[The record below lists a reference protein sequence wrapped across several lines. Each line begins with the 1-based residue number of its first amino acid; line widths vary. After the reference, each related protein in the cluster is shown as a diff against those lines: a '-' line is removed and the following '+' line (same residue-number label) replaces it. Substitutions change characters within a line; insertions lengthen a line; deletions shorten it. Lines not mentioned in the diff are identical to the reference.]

1 MAQTTKTILL
11 VDDEERLLDSISKRI
26 SLLGFA
32 ALKATSGQQ
41 ALEIVKQTHVDLAI
55 VDLKMPDM
63 DGLVTITKLKEII
76 PDLKTILLT
85 GYGNEKTKQAT
96 ESLDSLYVEKDS
108 MGGLWDIIKQ
118 SSTEGKVMVIRP
130 PSTGAETTA
139 EKSISH
145 HIEIL
150 DPESQNRTVKAP
162 LPETGT
168 GDSQIIRPLSKI
180 IGGTPKIQR
189 LKKNI
194 RRFAEMDCA
203 IIIRGEIGTG
213 KELIARTIH
222 NLSRRKKQSFLAFDC
237 GCFSKDFRFAELV
250 ASYDNKLKYDPL
262 KKESEALS
270 PTPYVGTIFLDHI
283 ENMPEE
289 TQQEML
295 QLIDAKV
302 APSDTLMD
310 VRFIVVAHQNIKE
323 KIIEGKF
330 QMELYSRIRAI
341 EIEIPPLRRR
351 TDDLPIL
358 CHYFLGQLNEEF
370 GKKIKMFSDDVFS
383 VFEAYSFPGN
393 IRELRHI
400 IERAVILADGDTITV
415 NHLPK
420 KMTLKNV
427 KSSQTDKSPFLTIHQ
442 MEQKHLLKAI
452 EITKGHKTK
461 AAEILGISRAA
472 LWRKLRLISKKS

>member
-1 MAQTTKTILL
+1 MAQITKTILL

-26 SLLGFA
+26 SLLGFSP
-32 ALKATSGQQ
+32 LKATSGQK

-85 GYGNEKTKQAT
+85 GCGSEKTKQAT
-96 ESLDSLYVEKDS
+96 ESLGSLYVEKDS

-118 SSTEGKVMVIRP
+118 SNTEGKVVVIRP
-130 PSTGAETTA
+130 PSTDAEPTA
-139 EKSISH
+139 EKFISE
-145 HIEIL
+145 HIEII
-150 DPESQNRTVKAP
+150 DPSSQNKTPQAP
-162 LPETGT
+162 LLKSE
-168 GDSQIIRPLSKI
+168 GDRQTIRPLSKI
-180 IGGTPKIQR
+180 IGGTSKIQR

-194 RRFAEMDCA
+194 QRFAEMDCA

-222 NLSRRKKQSFLAFDC
+222 NLSRRKKQKFLAFDC
-237 GCFSKDFRFAELV
+237 GCFSRDFRFAELV
-250 ASYDNKLKYDPL
+250 ASSENKLKYDPL
-262 KKESEALS
+262 KKESAALR

-283 ENMPEE
+283 ENMPKE

-295 QLIDAKV
+295 ELIGGKIASAD
-302 APSDTLMD
+302 SLMD
-310 VRFIVVAHQNIKE
+310 VRFIVVAHQNIEE

-370 GKKIKMFSDDVFS
+370 GKKIKTCSDDVFS

-400 IERAVILADGDTITV
+400 IERAVILAEGDIITV
-415 NHLPK
+415 NHLPNK
-420 KMTLKNV
+420 LTLKNV
-427 KSSQTDKSPFLTIHQ
+427 KSKHTDKSPFLTIQQ

-452 EITKGHKTK
+452 EITKGNKTK

-472 LWRKLRLISKKS
+472 LWRKLRLISQKS

>member
-26 SLLGFA
+26 SLLGFFP
-32 ALKATSGQQ
+32 LKATSGQQ

-85 GYGNEKTKQAT
+85 GCGSEKTKQAT
-96 ESLDSLYVEKDS
+96 ESLGSLYVEKDS

-118 SSTEGKVMVIRP
+118 SSTEGKVVVIRP
-130 PSTGAETTA
+130 QSTDAEPTA
-139 EKSISH
+139 EKIISE
-145 HIEIL
+145 HIEII
-150 DPESQNRTVKAP
+150 DPSSQNKTVQAP
-162 LPETGT
+162 LPKAGT
-168 GDSQIIRPLSKI
+168 GARQISLPLSKI
-180 IGGTPKIQR
+180 IGGTSKIQR

-222 NLSRRKKQSFLAFDC
+222 NLSRRKKQKFLAFDC
-237 GCFSKDFRFAELV
+237 GCFSRDFRFAELV
-250 ASYDNKLKYDPL
+250 ASSENKLKYDPL
-262 KKESEALS
+262 KKESAALR
-270 PTPYVGTIFLDHI
+270 PTLYAGTIFLDHI
-283 ENMPEE
+283 ENMPKE

-295 QLIDAKV
+295 ELIGGKIAS
-302 APSDTLMD
+302 SDSQMD
-310 VRFIVVAHQNIKE
+310 VRFIVVAHQNIEE

-351 TDDLPIL
+351 MDDLPIL

-370 GKKIKMFSDDVFS
+370 GKKIKTCSDDVFS

-400 IERAVILADGDTITV
+400 IERAVILADDDIIDV

-420 KMTLKNV
+420 KLTLKNV
-427 KSSQTDKSPFLTIHQ
+427 KSTQADKSPFLTIHQ
-442 MEQKHLLKAI
+442 MEQKHLLRAI
-452 EITKGHKTK
+452 EITKGNKTK

-472 LWRKLRLISKKS
+472 LWRKLRLISEKS